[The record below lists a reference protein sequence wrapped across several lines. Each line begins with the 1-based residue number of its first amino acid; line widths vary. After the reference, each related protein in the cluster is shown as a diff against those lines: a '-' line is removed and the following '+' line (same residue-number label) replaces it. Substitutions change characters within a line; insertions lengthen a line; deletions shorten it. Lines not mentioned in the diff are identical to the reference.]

1 MLRGYGGR
9 GRRGE
14 HRHRLQGRLGRRQL
28 LPHLVADGERS
39 VGRGRRARGGG
50 AHAVAYLMEKATV
63 NVEMVNLMYRVTHQN
78 G

>member
-14 HRHRLQGRLGRRQL
+14 HRHRLLQRRLGRRLQ
-28 LPHLVADGERS
+28 LPHLVADGERR

-50 AHAVAYLMEKATV
+50 AHAAADLRE
-63 NVEMVNLMYRVTHQN
+63 
-78 G
+78 

>member
-14 HRHRLQGRLGRRQL
+14 DRHRLLQRRLGRRLQ

-39 VGRGRRARGGG
+39 IGRGRRARGGG
-50 AHAVAYLMEKATV
+50 AYAAADLKEKG
-63 NVEMVNLMYRVTHQN
+63 NNEQ
-78 G
+78 